1 MLAEIITIGDEIL
14 IGQTI
19 DTNSAWLADQLHRI
33 GVRLREIRT
42 VADEREAIR
51 QAVDEAMAVAE
62 LTIVTGGLGPTND
75 DITKQTLA
83 EYFDSPMVRHAETL
97 ERIEGFFASRGLK
110 MLDMNLTQA
119 DVPERAK
126 ILVNKRGT
134 APGMWFERDG
144 RVVLS
149 IPGVPHEMKGL
160 MLDQGLSL
168 ITAMF
173 DPPPIIHKTVLT
185 QGIGESYLADKLT
198 DWETALRNDGIF
210 LAYLP
215 SPGRVRLRLT
225 SYPEKG
231 QDDAVGAKMERY
243 IDELMRRVPKNVYG
257 RDTQSLAGV
266 VEDLL
271 RRGNLTLA
279 TAESCTGGYVAH
291 LITGEPGASD
301 IYVGGSVTYSDRAK
315 INQLG
320 VRRETLNAHGAV
332 SEEVVR
338 EMAEGVRKTFG
349 ADFGIAT
356 TGIAGPDGGST
367 DKPVGTV
374 WTAVASA
381 KSTETK
387 LLRLGTDRGRN
398 IEIASL
404 TVLNSL
410 RNTILS
416 LGLVE

>member
-14 IGQTI
+14 IGQTV

-42 VADEREAIR
+42 VADERNAIR
-51 QAVDEAMAVAE
+51 QAVTEAMAAAE
-62 LTIVTGGLGPTND
+62 LTIVTGGLGPTSD
-75 DITKQTLA
+75 DITKETLA
-83 EYFDSPMVRHAETL
+83 EYFNSPMVQHTDTL
-97 ERIEGFFASRGLK
+97 QRIEGFFAARGLK
-110 MLDMNLTQA
+110 MPDMNRTQA

-160 MLDQGLSL
+160 MRDQGLAL
-168 ITAMF
+168 ITAKF
-173 DPPPIIHKTVLT
+173 DTPPIIHKTVLT
-185 QGIGESYLADKLT
+185 QGIGESFLAEKLT
-198 DWETALRNDGIF
+198 DWETSLRNEGIF

-225 SYPEKG
+225 AYPEKG
-231 QDDAVGAKMERY
+231 QAEVMAAKIERY
-243 IDELMRRVPKNVYG
+243 IAELVRRVPKNIYG

-266 VEDLL
+266 VGDLM

-279 TAESCTGGYVAH
+279 TAESCTGGYLAH
-291 LITGEPGASD
+291 LITTEPGASETF
-301 IYVGGSVTYSDRAK
+301 IGGSVAYSEKAK

-320 VRRETLNAHGAV
+320 VRRETLDAHGAV

-338 EMAEGVRKTFG
+338 EMAEGARKTFG

-356 TGIAGPDGGST
+356 TGIAGPDGGSA
-367 DKPVGTV
+367 DKPVGTI

-398 IEIASL
+398 MEIASL